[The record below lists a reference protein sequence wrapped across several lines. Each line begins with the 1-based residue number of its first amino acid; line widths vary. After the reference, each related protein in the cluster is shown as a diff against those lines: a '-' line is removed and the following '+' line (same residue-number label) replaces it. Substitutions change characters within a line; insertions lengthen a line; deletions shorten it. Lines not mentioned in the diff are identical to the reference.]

1 MQLGCSP
8 AIMDDESHETVAG
21 SAVYPTHLMQSG
33 EAQQAFDFRRGLH
46 YQHETVASEHP
57 TRKELQV

>member
-1 MQLGCSP
+1 
-8 AIMDDESHETVAG
+8 MDDESHETVAG

-46 YQHETVASEHP
+46 YQHETVASEYP
-57 TRKELQV
+57 TQKELQV